1 MPEPDLPE
9 HDLPEPQ
16 VANFMTA
23 WRQLRREQ
31 PKLFDSG
38 VRVWGQAGANMDE
51 TICLVSE
58 TDMED
63 AAQHGA
69 QARQLEP
76 QPEDDMSWLSR
87 AVQGSLAVM
96 CFRESGQ

>member
-16 VANFMTA
+16 VANLMTA

-38 VRVWGQAGANMDE
+38 VTVWGQAGANMDE
-51 TICLVSE
+51 T
-58 TDMED
+58 
-63 AAQHGA
+63 AG
-69 QARQLEP
+69 RLEP